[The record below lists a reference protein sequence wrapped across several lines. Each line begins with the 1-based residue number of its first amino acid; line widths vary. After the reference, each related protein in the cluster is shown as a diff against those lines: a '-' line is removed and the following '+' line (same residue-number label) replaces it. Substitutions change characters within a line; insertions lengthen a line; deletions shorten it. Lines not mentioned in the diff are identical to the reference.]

1 MSQHDTNK
9 DNHLADFADQVL
21 QGKIN
26 TSASSSDADMM
37 RLEETIL
44 RLKNTLPSDAPDI
57 AKSKQMLVRLK
68 ARIKREEETEKIPFW
83 KKLFDFQSN
92 PQVGMLVVIAA
103 VLILAVI
110 TVPSLE
116 LGGSSNPTT
125 GTANNNTNFLIGG
138 GIVGVLLL
146 VYWIFRRK

>member
-26 TSASSSDADMM
+26 TSASSSDADMV

-44 RLKNTLPSDAPDI
+44 RLKNTLPSNAPDI